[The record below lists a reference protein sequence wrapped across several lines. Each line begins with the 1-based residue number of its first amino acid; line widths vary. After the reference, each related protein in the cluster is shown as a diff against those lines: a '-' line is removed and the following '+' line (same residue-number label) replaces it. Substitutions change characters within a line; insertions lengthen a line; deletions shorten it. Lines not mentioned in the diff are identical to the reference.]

1 MTLLFNI
8 LLLYLSLLQRQLEP
22 SSARIWAGQRYALTH
37 ILQAFFHVQGSLS
50 LNLQQ
55 NLFAPSPTLPLDTSQ
70 PATSKAKLWLPGE
83 VFFTKSALDEPFG
96 QAIHT
101 RLTDLG
107 VNVTELTTD
116 RLPSIRGKD
125 ERETYRRAKKTLA
138 VVVAP
143 PSQMTL
149 QPIPPSADY
158 QFHLAQGCPA
168 HCQYCYLAGS
178 LGGPPLTRVYANLPD
193 ILENLKRYKEAGKV
207 TTFEASCY
215 TDPLALEH
223 LTGSLSETITFFG
236 QQEDMH
242 LRWVSKFDNVEPLL
256 ALAHNG
262 HTRARLSMNALPIS
276 QRLEGGTASL
286 EARLAALR
294 KLAQRGYPVGI
305 VLAPIMPIENW
316 REHYT
321 HLFQRIAATLN
332 FPCDLTFE
340 LITHRFTEKSKGVLN
355 EWYPNSP
362 LDMSEEKR
370 TKKRNAF
377 GGLKFIYTKDVM
389 RELREFFEGELSGRF
404 PAANILYWT

>member
-1 MTLLFNI
+1 M
-8 LLLYLSLLQRQLEP
+8 
-22 SSARIWAGQRYALTH
+22 
-37 ILQAFFHVQGSLS
+37 
-50 LNLQQ
+50 NLQQ
-55 NLFAPSPTLPLDTSQ
+55 NLFAPSPPLPLQ
-70 PATSKAKLWLPGE
+70 ASKPKTKLWLPDE

-96 QAIHT
+96 QAIQA
-101 RLTDLG
+101 RLTDLD
-107 VNVTELTTD
+107 VSVTALNTD

-178 LGGPPLTRVYANLPD
+178 LMGPPITRVYANLPE
-193 ILENLKRYKEAGKV
+193 ILENLKSYKQQHKI

-223 LTGSLSETITFFG
+223 LTGSLSETIKFFG
-236 QQEDMH
+236 QQDGMA

-256 ALAHNG
+256 NLHHNS
-262 HTRARLSMNALPIS
+262 HTRARLSMNALPIT
-276 QRLEGGTASL
+276 QRLEGGSASL
-286 EARLAALR
+286 EARLTALR
-294 KLAQRGYPVGI
+294 KLAQSGYPVGI

-316 REHYT
+316 HEHYT
-321 HLFQRIAATLN
+321 QLFERIAATLD
-332 FPCDLTFE
+332 FSCDLTFE
-340 LITHRFTEKSKGVLN
+340 LITHRFTEKSKGVLT
-355 EWYPNSP
+355 EWYPNST
-362 LDMSEEKR
+362 LDMSEDKR

-377 GGLKFIYTKDVM
+377 GGLKFVYTKDVM
-389 RELREFFEGELSGRF
+389 LELREFFESELSRRF
-404 PAANILYWT
+404 PDAKILYWT

>member
-1 MTLLFNI
+1 
-8 LLLYLSLLQRQLEP
+8 
-22 SSARIWAGQRYALTH
+22 
-37 ILQAFFHVQGSLS
+37 

-55 NLFAPSPTLPLDTSQ
+55 NLFSSSFALPLADPQRSQ
-70 PATSKAKLWLPGE
+70 PTVISTKTQSKLWLPSE
-83 VFFTKSALDEPFG
+83 VFFTKSALEQPFG
-96 QAIHT
+96 QAIHS
-101 RLTDLG
+101 RLTKVG
-107 VNVTELTTD
+107 VPITELNTD
-116 RLPSIRGKD
+116 RLPSIRGAD
-125 ERETYRRAKKTLA
+125 ERETYRRAKKTLS

-143 PSQMTL
+143 PSQMAL

-193 ILENLKRYKEAGKV
+193 ILQNLERYKQPGKV

-223 LTGSLSETITFFG
+223 LTGSLSETIKFFG
-236 QQEDMH
+236 QQDGMN

-256 ALAHNG
+256 DVAHNG
-262 HTRARLSMNALPIS
+262 HTRARLSMNALPIT

-286 EARLAALR
+286 EARLAATR

-321 HLFQRIAATLN
+321 HLFERISTTLD

-340 LITHRFTEKSKGVLN
+340 LITHRFTEKSKGVLT
-355 EWYPNSP
+355 EWYPNTT
-362 LDMSEEKR
+362 LDMSEDRR

-377 GGLKFIYTKDVM
+377 GGLKFVYTKDVM
-389 RELREFFEGELSGRF
+389 LELREFFEGELLRRF
-404 PAANILYWT
+404 SDANILYWT